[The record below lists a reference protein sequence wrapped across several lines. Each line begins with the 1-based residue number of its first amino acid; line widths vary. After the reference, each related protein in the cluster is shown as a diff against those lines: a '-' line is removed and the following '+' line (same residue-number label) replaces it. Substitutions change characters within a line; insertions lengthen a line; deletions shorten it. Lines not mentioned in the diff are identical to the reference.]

1 MAPSSRKPVRLRGA
15 QLTRKRIHCGYQH
28 LRSVRSRVHANVDG
42 TRQSAQQGRSRR
54 RGAQDRPRRVRQCS
68 SRARHAAVDAPDSD
82 PHGSSEGLCEPSC
95 GPGSAEVGRR
105 REDVRRLA
113 CACREND
120 RALEDVQAR
129 AIRGRREARDRNQ
142 IPERDVQLHGQGL
155 PADFR
160 DPQFLFPLHDRLRNP
175 SPQRRSHRQRRLPR
189 QPLKN
194 EPAPPMEYRNLGRT
208 GVKVSSLCLGTM
220 MFGRSAN
227 EQESISIV
235 HAALERGINF
245 VDTANAYSA
254 GASERFVGTA
264 LQGGRRASVVLA
276 TKAFFPQEQNDPNAR
291 GLSRR
296 HLIEACEASLKRLQT
311 DWIDLYQV
319 HRSQSE
325 IPIDETLRALDDLIR
340 QGKVRYIG
348 TSMFPA
354 WKSVEALWASKEL
367 GLNRFV
373 AEQMAYNLLDRTAER
388 EVIPA
393 AQTFGLALIPWAPL
407 CGGLL
412 TGKYKRD
419 DQSAAGRWQG
429 GKDNFGRPATAAAYD
444 VIEGQIG
451 RAHV

>member
-1 MAPSSRKPVRLRGA
+1 
-15 QLTRKRIHCGYQH
+15 
-28 LRSVRSRVHANVDG
+28 
-42 TRQSAQQGRSRR
+42 
-54 RGAQDRPRRVRQCS
+54 
-68 SRARHAAVDAPDSD
+68 
-82 PHGSSEGLCEPSC
+82 
-95 GPGSAEVGRR
+95 
-105 REDVRRLA
+105 
-113 CACREND
+113 
-120 RALEDVQAR
+120 
-129 AIRGRREARDRNQ
+129 
-142 IPERDVQLHGQGL
+142 
-155 PADFR
+155 
-160 DPQFLFPLHDRLRNP
+160 
-175 SPQRRSHRQRRLPR
+175 
-189 QPLKN
+189 
-194 EPAPPMEYRNLGRT
+194 MEYRNLGRT
-208 GVKVSSLCLGTM
+208 GVKVSPLCLGTM

-227 EQESISIV
+227 ESDSIAIV
-235 HAALERGINF
+235 HAALEKGINF

-276 TKAFFPQEQNDPNAR
+276 TKAFFPQDQKDPNAR

-319 HRSQSE
+319 HRSQSD

-340 QGKVRYIG
+340 AGKVRYIG

-354 WKSVEALWASKEL
+354 WKSVESLWAAKEL

-373 AEQMAYNLLDRTAER
+373 CEQMAYNLLDRTAER

-393 AQTFGLALIPWAPL
+393 AQTFGIALIPWAPL

-429 GKDNFGRPATAAAYD
+429 GKDNFGRPATPATFD
-444 VIEGQIG
+444 VIEGLVTLAKEKGCAPSQLALAWNASQPGITAPIIG
-451 RAHV
+451 PRTLEQLLDNVGAVDVKVTEADRARIDALAPPWSQTLRYYDAALAIDFKPNLARW

>member
-1 MAPSSRKPVRLRGA
+1 
-15 QLTRKRIHCGYQH
+15 
-28 LRSVRSRVHANVDG
+28 
-42 TRQSAQQGRSRR
+42 
-54 RGAQDRPRRVRQCS
+54 
-68 SRARHAAVDAPDSD
+68 
-82 PHGSSEGLCEPSC
+82 
-95 GPGSAEVGRR
+95 
-105 REDVRRLA
+105 
-113 CACREND
+113 
-120 RALEDVQAR
+120 
-129 AIRGRREARDRNQ
+129 
-142 IPERDVQLHGQGL
+142 
-155 PADFR
+155 
-160 DPQFLFPLHDRLRNP
+160 
-175 SPQRRSHRQRRLPR
+175 
-189 QPLKN
+189 
-194 EPAPPMEYRNLGRT
+194 MEYRNLGRT
-208 GVKVSSLCLGTM
+208 GVKVSALCLGTM

-227 EQESISIV
+227 EQDSVAIV

-254 GASERFVGTA
+254 GASERFVGAA
-264 LQGGRRASVVLA
+264 LQGRRASIVLA
-276 TKAFFPQEQNDPNAR
+276 TKAFFPQDQKDPNAR

-311 DWIDLYQV
+311 DWIDLYQL
-319 HRSQSE
+319 HRSQSD

-373 AEQMAYNLLDRTAER
+373 SEQMAYNLLDRTAER

-393 AQTFGLALIPWAPL
+393 AQTFGLALLPWAPL

-429 GKDNFGRPATAAAYD
+429 GKDNFGRPATPAAYD
-444 VIEGQIG
+444 VIEGLVALAKEKGCTPSQLALAWNASQPGITAPIIG
-451 RAHV
+451 PRTVEQRLDNVGAADVKVTDADRARLDALASPWSQTLRYYDAALAIDFKANLARW